1 MNSFEATN
9 TATKPICITMYKNY
23 ACRLQINLLQI
34 KYTLD
39 IKTLVHGE
47 KKIMKNSREY
57 RKTFLHAN

>member
-1 MNSFEATN
+1 MNSFEAR
-9 TATKPICITMYKNY
+9 ITQRQKQFVLAYKKY
-23 ACRLQINLLQI
+23 AFRLQIKLLQI

-47 KKIMKNSREY
+47 KKIMKISREY